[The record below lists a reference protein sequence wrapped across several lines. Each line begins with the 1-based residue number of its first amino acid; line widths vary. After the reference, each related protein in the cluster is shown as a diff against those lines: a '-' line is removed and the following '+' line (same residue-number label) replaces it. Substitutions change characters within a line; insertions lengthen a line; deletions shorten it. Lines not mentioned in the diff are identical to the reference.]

1 MKKSVLLVL
10 LSSVLALGALGA
22 SANQQGHGEMFKA
35 ADTNNDGKV
44 SYEEFKAQH
53 EKRMDAMFKKLD
65 TNGDGVIDQAE
76 RTAAREKMREHRK
89 NCMKKMDDASPAK

>member
-10 LSSVLALGALGA
+10 LSSVLALGALSA
-22 SANQQGHGEMFKA
+22 SANHGEMFKT
-35 ADTNNDGKV
+35 ADTNNDGKI
-44 SYEEFKAQH
+44 SYDEFKTQH
-53 EKRMDAMFKKLD
+53 EKRMDEMFKKMD

-76 RTAAREKMREHRK
+76 RSAAREKMHEHRK